1 MLFVINYTIWNLL
14 RYSIIREEGRMFHLS
29 FLLRL
34 HICIVVISTSLFLL
48 LCVVLWSVANSF
60 PLWRHN
66 FCLIPGHCE
75 LYPGS
80 ARQNCVIQRYL
91 SKEESKLFQKC
102 DIIWQISTERLIGIG
117 RRPWQSD
124 IQHFGQ
130 S

>member
-14 RYSIIREEGRMFHLS
+14 RHLIIREEGRMFHLS

-34 HICIVVISTSLFLL
+34 HIWIVVISTSLLL
-48 LCVVLWSVANSF
+48 LYVVLWSVVNSY
-60 PLWRHN
+60 PLWRHH
-66 FCLIPGHCE
+66 FCSIPGHCD

-91 SKEESKLFQKC
+91 SKEEKVNYSKSVLLFGK
-102 DIIWQISTERLIGIG
+102 ISTYRASYC

-124 IQHFGQ
+124 IPPFGQ